1 MKATVNSILFT
12 IAVNAQPSILAL
24 LLFLTYVNNLLDI
37 SRSLDPIMFVDDTI
51 LFYLNCDKNTLFPI
65 VNEELE
71 TLGDWFAVN
80 EL

>member
-24 LLFLTYVNNLLDI
+24 LLFLIYVNNLLDI
-37 SRSLDPIMFVDDTI
+37 SRNLDPIMFVDDTI
-51 LFYLNCDKNTLFPI
+51 LFYLNCDTNTLFPI